1 MHVLTGNPLQILGIK
16 FFSVSP
22 SEMCDERVALKL
34 ANFNSSKR
42 NGLGPQM
49 LKYMAQLHDWWTYG
63 LEAPQYT
70 HTAKL
75 ALPVPPK
82 ASTIRLTSP
91 TITDQLN
98 PAPSSEQD
106 ITFILDDPYGFNQM
120 VDEDDGDDNGDSDDM
135 AHVTHGTDLALLGI
149 EEYMDLSKMKLRARF
164 DESVTHPALS
174 TLLVPTLSTPSNC
187 GSNLHI
193 R

>member
-1 MHVLTGNPLQILGIK
+1 
-16 FFSVSP
+16 
-22 SEMCDERVALKL
+22 MCDERVASKL

-75 ALPVPPK
+75 ALPTPPK
-82 ASTIRLTSP
+82 APTIRLAAP
-91 TITDQLN
+91 TITDLLN
-98 PAPSSEQD
+98 PTPSSQELEQE

-120 VDEDDGDDNGDSDDM
+120 VEEDDGDDDGHM
-135 AHVTHGTDLALLGI
+135 PHVTRGTDLAPLWI
-149 EEYMDLSKMKLRARF
+149 EEYMDLSKTKLRARF
-164 DESVTHPALS
+164 DESITHPALS
-174 TLLVPTLSTPSNC
+174 TVLVPTIPIPAAVEATSTFTNTAWAS
-187 GSNLHI
+187 GFAW
-193 R
+193 